1 MNKRHILASLNKVAN
16 ELDNSGLYKEA
27 NTITSVMKR
36 LAEDFD
42 YGYDMGGDDPEAARE
57 FNQEEH
63 KPLFGT
69 NFDLDYT
76 IIVTTKFD
84 EALDTIP
91 ASKLFSNQKFFT
103 LADLQE
109 KLENIGFYGQSAGRP
124 GLDYD
129 PEDRNLA
136 NSKAQLS
143 LNPRIDREN
152 KTITVRVQDR
162 QMNLSLS

>member
-1 MNKRHILASLNKVAN
+1 
-16 ELDNSGLYKEA
+16 
-27 NTITSVMKR
+27 MKR

-76 IIVTTKFD
+76 IIVTTYFKV
-84 EALDTIP
+84 LDTIP
-91 ASKLFSNQKFFT
+91 ASKLFPNQKFFS

-109 KLENIGFYGQSAGRP
+109 KLRNIGFYGESAGRP

-143 LNPRIDREN
+143 LNPSIDREN
-152 KTITVRVQDR
+152 KTITVEVQEPR
-162 QMNLSLS
+162 